1 MENAQEILEYL
12 CNYMRNE
19 LIKAAILGTVAGLTV
34 YKVKNDWIGFF
45 EDIKKL
51 IEFILKVI
59 LFLPRIIKKK
69 MKRRRAWKNS

>member
-1 MENAQEILEYL
+1 MEETLETINQSFTWMGL
-12 CNYMRNE
+12 Q
-19 LIKAAILGTVAGLTV
+19 IAKTVFISGIGIIAILKL
-34 YKVKNDWIGFF
+34 KNDWIGFF

-69 MKRRRAWKNS
+69 IKRRRAWKNS